1 VADTDFLNV
10 KAGDP
15 VTMELWNKMVAA
27 ARSTQLCLGG
37 ENVNIHRM
45 PHGSLINSR
54 FVKGYQHPWR
64 MIASYAYA
72 QFYPATVNGI
82 TPTVTGP
89 EGKDVLINNNPAP
102 VLPMSKSEWD
112 DKGFGW
118 MALELTYKDNWK
130 TISKAEIVQRAN
142 ITRQDKQH
150 LDTPQLYLGYAGL
163 VNSETGVQIAR
174 YPLVRL
180 QRVDSQA
187 GDLKFNFWQV
197 AMFNLQTQAT
207 PPIQGQTS
215 VSRHY
220 FWPT

>member
-1 VADTDFLNV
+1 MADTDFLNV

-15 VTMELWNKMVAA
+15 ITMDLWNRMVSA
-27 ARSTQLCLGG
+27 ARASQLCLGG
-37 ENVNIHRM
+37 ENVSVHQM

-64 MIASYAYA
+64 MVASYAYA
-72 QFYPATVNGI
+72 QFFPATINGV

-89 EGKDVLINNNPAP
+89 QGKDVLINNNPAP
-102 VLPMSKSEWD
+102 VLPMSKSAWD
-112 DKGFGW
+112 DQGFAW
-118 MALELTYKDNWK
+118 MVLELTYDDAWK
-130 TISKAEIVQRAN
+130 EIKRAEILQRPN
-142 ITRQDKQH
+142 ITRQDSQH
-150 LDTPQLYLGYAGL
+150 LDTPQLYLGYAGF
-163 VNSETGVQIAR
+163 NDTHTAR

-180 QRVDSQA
+180 QRVQSTA
-187 GDLKFNFWQV
+187 GDLKFNYWQV

-220 FWPT
+220 FWPV